1 MSLSICELSPQRS
14 RTHTPPTPPHPRP
27 ANIYKCTHK
36 SPSCRSL
43 NHSCSHWNHHPTSSM
58 SSRQKQGQTGYS
70 RIREHDLTSER
81 YGQHPDRDRKRNCP
95 GTGEAGSRQLST
107 VEGLSTK
114 IKAGPK
120 EMLEDWVREGT
131 ERWLQC

>member
-1 MSLSICELSPQRS
+1 MDSIQ
-14 RTHTPPTPPHPRP
+14 
-27 ANIYKCTHK
+27 AD
-36 SPSCRSL
+36 
-43 NHSCSHWNHHPTSSM
+43 
-58 SSRQKQGQTGYS
+58 
-70 RIREHDLTSER
+70 RE
-81 YGQHPDRDRKRNCP
+81 RKRNGP